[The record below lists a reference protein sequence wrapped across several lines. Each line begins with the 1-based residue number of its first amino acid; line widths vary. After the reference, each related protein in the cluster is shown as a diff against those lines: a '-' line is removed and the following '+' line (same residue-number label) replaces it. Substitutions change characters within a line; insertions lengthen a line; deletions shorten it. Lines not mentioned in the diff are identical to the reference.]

1 MDMTSDVPD
10 QSSPSPVPGLV
21 GILAQVIA
29 KSGREARVCEGL
41 LRVADGA
48 RCREGNL
55 DYDLYQDRDRPWAFY
70 VLANWAGQEAV
81 DGHVNSP
88 YVREFLDT
96 YTGTDLAA
104 PPTRISARMLSQP
117 NPDTGR
123 RRPEANSDQLTFFP
137 FFKVRA
143 DQLDTV
149 RQALLGAVDST
160 RGEVGCLEYD
170 LYQVTDDPNTLFYRE
185 TWTGRPALDE
195 HMNTPGFYEVVRGQ
209 VDPRLTVPWT
219 GLSMTMVSEPG
230 AIRVP
235 G

>member
-1 MDMTSDVPD
+1 MTSDMPD
-10 QSSPSPVPGLV
+10 QSSPSPVPDLV

-29 KSGREARVCEGL
+29 KAGREARVCEGL

-48 RCREGNL
+48 RTRQGNL

-70 VLANWAGQEAV
+70 VLADWTDQEAV
-81 DGHVNSP
+81 DGHVNST

-96 YTGTDLAA
+96 HSETDLAA
-104 PPTRISARMLSQP
+104 PPTRINARMLSRP

-137 FFKVRA
+137 FFNVRA

-149 RQALLGAVDST
+149 RQALLAAVEPT
-160 RGEVGCLEYD
+160 RGEAGCLEYD
-170 LYQVTDDPNTLFYRE
+170 LYQVMDDPNTLFYRE
-185 TWTGRPALDE
+185 TWTGKPALDE
-195 HMNTPGFYEVVRGQ
+195 HMNTPDFHDVVRRQ
-209 VDPRLTVPWT
+209 IDPRLTVPWT
-219 GLSMTMVSEPG
+219 GLSLTMVTAPG